1 MELLKV
7 VWELIDLVQLLFLTL
22 VLAVQAVQVVQVV
35 QKVQVMVQLSRQK
48 IILLMLGRL
57 GKNISK

>member
-22 VLAVQAVQVVQVV
+22 VLAVQVVQVV

>member
-7 VWELIDLVQLLFLTL
+7 VWEQSNLVQLLFLT
-22 VLAVQAVQVVQVV
+22 VVQV
-35 QKVQVMVQLSRQK
+35 VQVMVQLSRQK

>member
-7 VWELIDLVQLLFLTL
+7 VWEQNNLVQLLFLAL
-22 VLAVQAVQVVQVV
+22 VQV
-35 QKVQVMVQLSRQK
+35 VQVMVQLSRQK

>member
-7 VWELIDLVQLLFLTL
+7 VREKINLVQLLFLTL
-22 VLAVQAVQVVQVV
+22 VQV
-35 QKVQVMVQLSRQK
+35 VQVMVQLSRQK